1 MRRLITAVTALVIIT
16 ITGIYALAATP
27 PDQSNPYVYVGIDNV
42 SGTVL
47 RDTSSVRASDYEQ
60 STSFLVFYSFNRDT
74 QKTSEEIFTTGTN
87 QSYLY
92 VTKDQDLYH
101 KKGSTAKDIWVE
113 SKDAGG
119 GSLIKNSH
127 LEIDANMTLEGAKE
141 VVKQIEKK
149 GLSAFVAYVNGKYRV
164 RMGNYSNSQEA
175 LSDKATY
182 EFLTTDTEVS
192 YSVISAIRRTDYTSS
207 KPMAV
212 LNGDGQITYIQNFPD
227 AIAVMDKDGNLKSFT
242 VTKPVE
248 LIASENTDTC
258 MSVVNAL
265 DGKIIFEYD
274 NAGNN
279 YLQISAGNENTYLY
293 HRYTDSFASNPN
305 VAKMVGGDIIF
316 KRDQQDSQKRVGTI
330 NYVQMQDYVL
340 GVITKEIYTDTY
352 GNDYN
357 SYIEAFKAH
366 SILERNVALTNTKH
380 NSSTSEIDIDVCD
393 TTNCQVYCYEPDITL
408 KKQLIF
414 DAAEQ
419 TKGMFA
425 VYNDGG
431 TQKLAEVFYHST
443 NGGGTLTNG
452 EAWYVAKNGV
462 YVKGV
467 DLPYVKAVIDEYDRA
482 GVPSWLEKNY
492 RYTVKYSKKELR
504 DKIYNNGANNSN
516 INEYPSYLADTVTVE
531 SGSVTQRNAANI
543 PLAVELVCDN
553 GKKITFSGGDHIRS
567 GLGLRTPNIVDIVVE
582 GDYISF
588 ITEGYGHNVG
598 LSGSGMYAR
607 SKAGHT
613 AEQIIKAYF
622 DVEIKKVQ

>member
-1 MRRLITAVTALVIIT
+1 MKKTIICITALIISA
-16 ITGIYALAATP
+16 ITSICAFAAAP
-27 PDQSNPYVYVGIDNV
+27 PKDSNPYVYVGIDNV
-42 SGTVL
+42 GGTVL
-47 RDTSSVRASDYEQ
+47 RDTSCVRASDYEDA
-60 STSFLVFYSFNRDT
+60 SSFLVFYSFDRDT
-74 QKTSEEIFTTGTN
+74 EKTSDEIFSTGEN
-87 QSYLY
+87 QSFLY
-92 VTKDQDLYH
+92 VCKDQNLYY
-101 KKGSTAKDIWVE
+101 KAGPAIKDIWVE
-113 SKDAGG
+113 SKDAGNG
-119 GSLIKNSH
+119 TFIGNSH
-127 LEIDANMTLEGAKE
+127 LEINADMTKDGAKAVVAE
-141 VVKQIEKK
+141 VEKK
-149 GLSAFVAYVNGKYRV
+149 GLKAFVAYVNGKYRV
-164 RMGNYSNSQEA
+164 RLGSYSDSQQA
-175 LSDKATY
+175 LADKATY
-182 EFLTTDTEVS
+182 SFLTSDTQVS
-192 YSVISAIRRTDYTSS
+192 YSVMSAIERKDFISS

-212 LNGDGQITYIQNFPD
+212 INGEGKITYIQKFPGGV
-227 AIAVMDKDGNLKSFT
+227 AVLDKDGNLKTFT
-242 VTKPVE
+242 VTEPVE

-258 MSVVNAL
+258 MTVVNAL

-274 NAGNN
+274 NSGNN
-279 YLQISAGNENTYLY
+279 YLQVSSGNENTYLY
-293 HRYTDSFASNPN
+293 HRYYDSFASNKN
-305 VAKMVGGDIIF
+305 VAKMIGGDIIF

-352 GNDYN
+352 GNDYD

-366 SILERNVALTNTKH
+366 AICERNVALTNTKH
-380 NSSTSEIDIDVCD
+380 NSSSSEIDIDVCD
-393 TTNCQVYCYEPDITL
+393 TTNCQVYCYEPEVTL
-408 KKQLIF
+408 KKKLIL

-425 VYNDGG
+425 VYTDNG
-431 TQKLAEVFYHST
+431 TKKLADIFYHST

-452 EAWYVAKNGV
+452 EAWYTNKNGT

-467 DLPYVKAVIDEYDRA
+467 DLPHVKAVIDEFDRA

-504 DKIYNNGANNSN
+504 DMLYQNGSNNSN

-543 PLAVELVCDN
+543 PLAVELICDN

-567 GLGLRTPNIVDIVVE
+567 GLGLRTPNIVEIKVE

-613 AEQIIKAYF
+613 YEQILKAYF
-622 DVEIKKVQ
+622 NIEIEKLQ